1 MPYQIWVAV
10 APITIK
16 GTYTRTGT
24 LPQPTVAYTLKS
36 GSSVS
41 NLTNIITTGTDIDYV
56 PGPCPLTASVL
67 ISAQSSPTKTV
78 TISLIVKN
86 ITDGT
91 TLSNQGPTG
100 FTTVGT
106 GLTYQWTGDATKIY
120 EVTASASN
128 T

>member
-1 MPYQIWVAV
+1 MPYKIWVAL

-16 GTYTRTGT
+16 GTYTKTGT
-24 LPQPTVAYTLKS
+24 IPPVVVYNLKS
-36 GSSVS
+36 GST
-41 NLTNIITTGTDIDYV
+41 NLTNISNTGTDTDKV

-67 ISAQSSPTKTV
+67 IAAQSSSIKTV
-78 TISLIVKN
+78 TINLIVKN
-86 ITDGT
+86 ITDNT
-91 TLSNQGPTG
+91 TLYNPGATG

-106 GLTYQWTGDATKIY
+106 GYTYQWTGDATKIY